1 MAAETLFD
9 NFASPPKAFSP
20 VPIWWWSGEKIER
33 SRLRWQLERFAE
45 GGVYN
50 LIVLNLAPTSPLYGA
65 DPDDPPF
72 LSEEW
77 WALFLGMCEDA
88 RKLGVS
94 IWFYDQIGFSG
105 ANFQGQ
111 VVRENSRFAG
121 QWLDSVVS
129 EGDESVELLCP
140 AEGTPLAAAVTRL
153 GEDGEP
159 VGAPQ
164 PLEIRAG
171 RVTAPGGERQRVRL
185 VYAVRRG
192 FDYFSA
198 EGCARLLDRVHGEF
212 ERRASHLFGDVIVGS
227 FQDELPSLASWGEGF
242 AEAFRA
248 QMGYD
253 LMPRLV
259 ELWDGRGDAADRLRC
274 DFHRVRA
281 TLAEEAFFKPLFN
294 WHERHHLLC
303 GFDQQGPARA
313 GHPIASVGLYA
324 DYLRTHRWFT
334 APGSDHHGEAKIHS
348 SLAHLYDRPRVWIE
362 SFHSS
367 GWGGTLEETFDWLLP
382 WLRAGATLY
391 DPHAVYYSTRGG
403 WWEWAPPSTCW
414 RQPYWR
420 HYAHFANAVSRL
432 CYVLSQGHHVCD
444 IGVLF
449 PTTTVQAGLL
459 PDPKGSVL
467 PDAQAAHDAYE
478 KLVGSMFWQNMRPG
492 VLDRDRRDYDVLD
505 DASLQRGAIAHG
517 ALVIGAERYRVVI
530 VLGGSVLETATAE
543 KLVEFV
549 EGGGQLLA
557 VGALPRLSVGAEGDV
572 EGDAVRRLRQMF
584 VDGRARQLDDVE
596 ALPAALAHL
605 PRTVDAPV
613 PTLHRRVD
621 GQDVVFAPAAAPYAT
636 RQEPNRSWL
645 DVAYTFDPGDY
656 QRRMRVVVR
665 GVHGAP
671 ELWDAFDGTR
681 RTLPPVA
688 ESEDGVVVE
697 IPFDTSPAAL
707 LVWPHHTNG
716 VTAPPSSTS
725 EATLVC
731 ELGGEWTVNLEP
743 TIDNRYGDLA
753 RPAHPGAPPVQ
764 TWRFQHRVEA
774 DGQDGLAAGWQSGAW
789 SAQEVIATFGPQ
801 GWWVGPLPAGE
812 APAPLQPSRAGNGA
826 LQTEDWQPAIY
837 SASRGVLRDPIHL
850 PTLGP
855 KGHVPEEFLVF
866 GRVPAGQ
873 AVQFRTGVWMEDA
886 VALTFALG
894 APAAKQL
901 WINGVE
907 VTGAPPGY
915 LWLAPVQLK
924 AGFNTLEFR
933 LTAEQNLNMRAS
945 WALVRAPARYVRPEW
960 MTTPDEP
967 VLHSRINF
975 VCDID
980 LPFTP
985 VRATLQVGA
994 DAPCRVLVN
1003 GVEIGRQGGFD
1014 PYHSPA
1020 RVQPYPVAN
1029 FRQGRNRIELATQDV
1044 GRKAAV
1050 LVDGV
1055 AFSAEGQR
1063 FTWSSGPAW
1072 QVSRDG
1078 APAVAVQLRRRQ
1090 WADMMYDFVNAI
1102 FVDMDPAFSHLW
1114 RRPHPLPQAAW
1125 LEDEPA
1131 DDTVVA
1137 VETDPFGGATHVEWL
1152 RWRVPPGVQEMT
1164 APVTGRARLWIDGI
1178 EHEITEQGVVRLGEA
1193 PTATRVAVMRVET
1206 AHGSGGRLLHGPVSY
1221 RTGEGR
1227 MQWGVWAEQ
1236 GLESYAGGVRYR
1248 THVRLDARPEG
1259 RVWLDLGR
1267 VRGVAEV
1274 WVNGHAAGV
1283 RVLSPYRFDVTA
1295 AVQAGENQ
1303 IEVLILNTLAPYL
1316 AVQSPTFYVF
1326 PGQCDSGP
1334 MGTAALW
1341 QA

>member
-1 MAAETLFD
+1 MPADTLFD

-20 VPIWWWSGEKIER
+20 VPIWWWSGERIER

-50 LIVLNLAPTSPLYGA
+50 LIVLNLAPTSPLYGS

-72 LSEEW
+72 LSEAW
-77 WALFLGMCEDA
+77 WELFLGMCEDA
-88 RKLGVS
+88 RELGVS

-121 QWLDSVVS
+121 QWLDSVVY
-129 EGDESVELLCP
+129 EGNEPAELICP

-153 GEDGEP
+153 DDDGEP
-159 VGAPQ
+159 VGALQ
-164 PLEIRAG
+164 PLAIDNG
-171 RVTAPGGERQRVRL
+171 RVTVAGGQRQRVRL

-192 FDYFSA
+192 FDYFSV
-198 EGCARLLDRVHGEF
+198 EGCARLLDMVHGEF
-212 ERRASHLFGDVIVGS
+212 ERRAAHLFGDVIVGS

-242 AEAFRA
+242 ADAFRA
-248 QMGYD
+248 QKGYD
-253 LMPRLV
+253 LIPRLV
-259 ELWDGRGDAADRLRC
+259 ELWDGRGDEADRLRC
-274 DFHRVRA
+274 DFHQVRA

-313 GHPIASVGLYA
+313 GHPIATVGYYA

-348 SLAHLYDRPRVWIE
+348 SLAHLYERPRVWIE

-459 PDPKGSVL
+459 ADPKGIVL
-467 PDAQAAHDAYE
+467 ADAQAAHDAYE

-505 DASLQRGAIAHG
+505 DASLQRGAIEDG
-517 ALVIGAERYRVVI
+517 ALVIGAERYRALV
-530 VLGGSVLETATAE
+530 VLGGSVLEAATAA
-543 KLVEFV
+543 KLAEFV
-549 EGGGQLLA
+549 EGGGRLIA
-557 VGALPRLSVGAEGDV
+557 VGALPRLAVGAN
-572 EGDAVRRLRQMF
+572 GDAISRLQQMF
-584 VDGRARQLDDVE
+584 ADGRARHLDDVE
-596 ALPAALAHL
+596 ALPDALADL
-605 PRTVDAPV
+605 PRIVDAPV
-613 PTLHRRVD
+613 PTLHRRID
-621 GQDVVFAPAAAPYAT
+621 GRDVVFAPAAAPYAT
-636 RQEPNRSWL
+636 RQAPNRSWL

-656 QRRMRVVVR
+656 QRGMRVTMR

-671 ELWDAFDGTR
+671 ELWDAFTGTR
-681 RTLPPVA
+681 RTLPPVE
-688 ESEDGVVVE
+688 ESADGVVVE
-697 IPFDTSPAAL
+697 IPFDTGPAAL
-707 LVWPHHTNG
+707 LVWPARTG
-716 VTAPPSSTS
+716 DVAAQPEISRA
-725 EATLVC
+725 ATLVL
-731 ELGGEWTVNLEP
+731 ELDGEWTVTLEP

-753 RPAHPGAPPVQ
+753 RPAHPGALPVQ
-764 TWRFQHRVEA
+764 TWRFQHRMEA
-774 DGQDGLAAGWQSGAW
+774 TGQDGVAAGWHSGVW
-789 SAQEVIATFGPQ
+789 SDAQVVTATFGPQ
-801 GWWVGPLPAGE
+801 GWWIGPLAAE
-812 APAPLQPSRAGNGA
+812 TAPAPLPPSSDGSVA
-826 LQTEDWQPAIY
+826 LPAEGWQPVVY
-837 SASRGVLRDPIHL
+837 SASRGVMRDPIHL

-866 GRVPAGQ
+866 GRVLAGQ
-873 AVQFRTGVWMEDA
+873 AVQVRTGVWMEEAAD
-886 VALTFALG
+886 LTFALG

-901 WINGVE
+901 WINGAA
-907 VTGAPPGY
+907 VTGATSGY
-915 LWLAPVQLK
+915 LWLAPVRLR
-924 AGFNTLEFR
+924 AGFNSIEFR
-933 LTAEQNLNMRAS
+933 LTAEQNLNLRAA
-945 WALVRAPARYVRPEW
+945 WALVRAPARYARPEW
-960 MTTPDEP
+960 MTTADEP
-967 VLHSRINF
+967 VLHSQLSF
-975 VCDID
+975 SCDID
-980 LPFTP
+980 IPFTP
-985 VRATLQVGA
+985 AYATLQVGA

-1020 RVQPYPVAN
+1020 RVQPYPVSN
-1029 FRQGRNRIELATQDV
+1029 FRQGRNRIELEMQDG
-1044 GRKAAV
+1044 GRKAAMLADGIAV
-1050 LVDGV
+1050 SVDGH
-1055 AFSAEGQR
+1055 R
-1063 FTWSSGPAW
+1063 FTWSSGPGW
-1072 QVSRDG
+1072 QVSRDH
-1078 APAVAVQLRRRQ
+1078 APATPVQLRRRQ

-1137 VETDPFGGATHVEWL
+1137 VETDPFGGVTRVEWL
-1152 RWRVPPGVQEMT
+1152 RWRIPPGVQEMSI
-1164 APVTGRARLWIDGI
+1164 PVAGRARLWIDGVEQPI
-1178 EHEITEQGVVRLGEA
+1178 DAQGVVRLGEE
-1193 PTATRVAVMRVET
+1193 PTATRVAVLRVET
-1206 AHGSGGRLLHGPVSY
+1206 ARGDSGGRLLRGPVSY

-1227 MQWGVWAEQ
+1227 MRFGLWAEQ

-1248 THVRLDARPEG
+1248 THVALDVLPEG
-1259 RVWLDLGR
+1259 KVWLDLGR
-1267 VRGVAEV
+1267 VRGTAEA
-1274 WVNGHAAGV
+1274 WVNGRSVGV

-1295 AVQAGENQ
+1295 ALMAGENQ
-1303 IEVLILNTLAPYL
+1303 IEVLVLNTLAPYL
-1316 AVQSPTFYVF
+1316 DVQSPTFYVF

-1334 MGTAALW
+1334 AGTAVLV

>member
-1 MAAETLFD
+1 MTPDAFFD
-9 NFASPPKAFSP
+9 NFAFPPKAFSP
-20 VPIWWWSGEKIER
+20 VPIWWWSGERIER
-33 SRLRWQLERFAE
+33 ARLRWQLERFAE

-50 LIVLNLAPTSPLYGA
+50 LIVLNLAPTSPLYGS

-88 RKLGVS
+88 RELGVS

-121 QWLDSVVS
+121 QWLESAVY
-129 EGDESVELLCP
+129 EGDGPVELVCP
-140 AEGTPLAAAVTRL
+140 VEGTPLAAAVTL
-153 GEDGEP
+153 LDDSGEP

-164 PLEIRAG
+164 PRVIHDG
-171 RVTAPGGERQRVRL
+171 RVAVAGGQRQRVRL

-192 FDYFSA
+192 FDYFSV
-198 EGCARLLDRVHGEF
+198 EGCARLLDMVHGEF
-212 ERRASHLFGDVIVGS
+212 ERRAGHLFGDVIVGS

-242 AEAFRA
+242 AEAFRG
-248 QMGYD
+248 QIGYD
-253 LMPRLV
+253 LTPRLV

-281 TLAEEAFFKPLFN
+281 ALAEEAFFKPLFN

-348 SLAHLYDRPRVWIE
+348 SLAHLYERPRVWIE

-449 PTTTVQAGLL
+449 PNTTVQAGLL
-459 PDPKGSVL
+459 PDGTVL
-467 PDAQAAHDAYE
+467 SDAQAAHDAYE

-492 VLDRDRRDYDVLD
+492 VLDRDRRDYDVID
-505 DASLQRGAIAHG
+505 DASLQRGATQDG
-517 ALVIGAERYRVVI
+517 ALLIDAERYRALI
-530 VLGGSVLETATAE
+530 VLGGSVLEAATAE

-549 EGGGQLLA
+549 EGGGQLIA
-557 VGALPRLSVGAEGDV
+557 VGALPRLGVGV
-572 EGDAVRRLRQMF
+572 EGAAVRRLRQMF
-584 VDGRARQLDDVE
+584 ADGRARQLDDVE
-596 ALPAALAHL
+596 ALPDALAKL

-621 GQDVVFAPAAAPYAT
+621 GRDVVFAPAAAPYAT

-645 DVAYTFDPGDY
+645 DVAYTFDPDDY
-656 QRRMRVVVR
+656 QRGMRVTVR

-671 ELWDAFDGTR
+671 EFWDAFDGTR
-681 RTLPPVA
+681 RTLPVEKTA
-688 ESEDGVVVE
+688 DGVVVE
-697 IPFDTSPAAL
+697 IPFDTGPAAL
-707 LVWPHHTNG
+707 LIWPEQASDAT
-716 VTAPPSSTS
+716 VQPSPSAS
-725 EATLVC
+725 AATPVR
-731 ELGGEWTVNLEP
+731 ELTGEWTVNIEP

-764 TWRFQHRVEA
+764 TWRFQHRIESA
-774 DGQDGLAAGWQSGAW
+774 GQDGLAEGWQFGAW
-789 SAQEVIATFGPQ
+789 SDAQAITATFGPQ
-801 GWWVGPLPAGE
+801 GWWTGPLPAGQ
-812 APAPLQPSRAGNGA
+812 APAPLQPPMDEGGA
-826 LQTEDWQPAIY
+826 LQADGWLPAVY
-837 SASRGVLRDPIHL
+837 SSSRGAPHDPIHL

-866 GRVPAGQ
+866 GQVAAGH
-873 AVQFRTGVWMEDA
+873 AVQFRTGVWMDA
-886 VALTFALG
+886 AAGLTLALG

-901 WINGVE
+901 WINGAE

-915 LWLAPVQLK
+915 LWLAPVQLE
-924 AGFNTLEFR
+924 AGLNIIEFR
-933 LTAEQNLNMRAS
+933 LTAEQKLNLRAS
-945 WALVRAPARYVRPEW
+945 WALVRAPERYARPEW

-967 VLHSRINF
+967 MLHSRISF
-975 VCDID
+975 FCDID
-980 LPFTP
+980 MPFTP
-985 VRATLQVGA
+985 EHATLQVGA

-1020 RVQPYPVAN
+1020 RVQPYPVSN
-1029 FRQGRNRIELATQDV
+1029 FRQGRNRIELETQDV

-1050 LVDGV
+1050 LADGV
-1055 AFSAEGQR
+1055 AVSADGQR

-1072 QVSRDG
+1072 HVSRDS
-1078 APAVAVQLRRRQ
+1078 APATPVQLRRRQ
-1090 WADMMYDFVNAI
+1090 WADTMFDFVNSI

-1131 DDTVVA
+1131 DDTVMA
-1137 VETDPFGGATHVEWL
+1137 VEADPFGGATRVEWL
-1152 RWRVPPGVQEMT
+1152 CWKLPPGAQEMSIPI
-1164 APVTGRARLWIDGI
+1164 AGRARIWIDGA
-1178 EHEITEQGVVRLGEA
+1178 EHDITEQGVIRLSDA
-1193 PTATRVAVMRVET
+1193 PTTSRTAVMRIEP
-1206 AHGSGGRLLHGPVSY
+1206 ARGCSGGRLVRGPVSY
-1221 RTGEGR
+1221 QTGEGR
-1227 MQWGVWAEQ
+1227 IQLGLWADQ
-1236 GLESYAGGVRYR
+1236 GLENYSGGLRYR
-1248 THVRLDARPEG
+1248 THIKLDSLPQG
-1259 RVWLDLGR
+1259 RRWLDLGR
-1267 VRGVAEV
+1267 VRGTAEV
-1274 WVNGHAAGV
+1274 WVNGRSAGV
-1283 RVLSPYRFDVTA
+1283 RVLSPYRFDVTELL
-1295 AVQAGENQ
+1295 QIGENRV
-1303 IEVLILNTLAPYL
+1303 EVLVLNTLAPYL
-1316 AVQSPTFYVF
+1316 DAQSPTFYVF
-1326 PGQCDSGP
+1326 PGQCDSGLVGP
-1334 MGTAALW
+1334 VTLLQG
-1341 QA
+1341 